1 MMDQLGP
8 DYSDF
13 HNSLY
18 RPAPVS
24 VRHNPGKINN
34 FFGDPVPWCLHGRY
48 LQERPVFTLDPKLH
62 AGAFY
67 VQEASSMF
75 VEQAVRQSTD
85 LSKSLNVLD
94 LCAAPG
100 GKSTHLLSLLSKDSL
115 LISNEVIRSR
125 ATILSENIQK
135 WGHDNV
141 IVTHSDPSNF
151 GRMPGFFDLILLDA
165 PCSGEGLFRKEP
177 GAMREWSLPNVDHC
191 SVRQKR
197 ILSDVWPAL
206 KPGGILI
213 YSTCT
218 YNEKE
223 NIENISWHH
232 SKNNAESIKLSLEKT
247 WGISTTEKGDCI
259 GYQLFPHR
267 VNGEGFFISVLKKTE
282 GSSPS
287 KSRLKD
293 TLHYPTKDQI
303 NGLCPWIS
311 GPASQCFFLHHETI
325 RMIPGMR
332 VNELQYA
339 LNHLNVLVAGT
350 AVAEITK
357 NKLVPDHALA
367 LSQKLLKENIHRI
380 SVNREEA
387 LDYLR
392 KNSTNLPTTQL
403 GFALIEFE
411 GLGLGWV
418 NVLQNRYNNLYPAN
432 WRVKNL

>member
-1 MMDQLGP
+1 MRHQLGP

-13 HNSLY
+13 HNSLD

-62 AGAFY
+62 AGAYY

-125 ATILSENIQK
+125 ASILSENIQK

-177 GAMREWSLPNVDHC
+177 EAMREWSLPNVDHC

-206 KPGGILI
+206 RPGGILCFLFR
-213 YSTCT
+213 YRCT
-218 YNEKE
+218 
-223 NIENISWHH
+223 S
-232 SKNNAESIKLSLEKT
+232 
-247 WGISTTEKGDCI
+247 
-259 GYQLFPHR
+259 
-267 VNGEGFFISVLKKTE
+267 
-282 GSSPS
+282 
-287 KSRLKD
+287 
-293 TLHYPTKDQI
+293 
-303 NGLCPWIS
+303 
-311 GPASQCFFLHHETI
+311 
-325 RMIPGMR
+325 
-332 VNELQYA
+332 
-339 LNHLNVLVAGT
+339 
-350 AVAEITK
+350 
-357 NKLVPDHALA
+357 NKL
-367 LSQKLLKENIHRI
+367 E
-380 SVNREEA
+380 
-387 LDYLR
+387 
-392 KNSTNLPTTQL
+392 
-403 GFALIEFE
+403 
-411 GLGLGWV
+411 
-418 NVLQNRYNNLYPAN
+418 YPPA
-432 WRVKNL
+432 